1 MLVVDDEPDV
11 ADLAVAMLR
20 SCGLR
25 AIVAYSAAEALFA
38 LAADPAI
45 DAVFSDV
52 MMPEMSGVQLASFVR
67 SRHPSVKIVLT
78 SGYTPPGMLEERDR
92 LYRYTS
98 KPYMIETVIEL
109 LRGERSE

>member
-20 SCGLR
+20 SYGIG

-38 LAADPAI
+38 LEADPGI

-52 MMPEMSGVQLASFVR
+52 LMPGMNGLELAHAIA
-67 SRHPSVKIVLT
+67 SRHPGVALVLT
-78 SGYTPPGMLEERDR
+78 SGHTPPELLEERGR
-92 LYRYTS
+92 LYRYTT
-98 KPYMIETVIEL
+98 KPYMIETVIAL
-109 LRGERSE
+109 LYRDRAG